1 MLKGFD
7 PSWVATDCIS
17 GGIPVGTPVIV
28 PKFGTK
34 VGAFKFRSIFACFSF
49 FCLPSFLFLSF
60 FLPSLPPFLAPE
72 AVSGLSFV
80 AVAPAPSSGFFFSL
94 LGRCYFASSGT
105 AGAEG
110 FCYLAGSVF
119 IFNIAVYIF

>member
-7 PSWVATDCIS
+7 PSWVATDCIN

-105 AGAEG
+105 AGAVG

>member
-1 MLKGFD
+1 M
-7 PSWVATDCIS
+7 ATPLI
-17 GGIPVGTPVIV
+17 G

-94 LGRCYFASSGT
+94 LERCYFASSGT